1 MYLIFIFPF
10 RFCQVISTFVSR
22 LFLRS
27 RCCCYCATRKKN
39 GVGKKSRVHGDDR
52 TNGDRRSTISRAS
65 DRVDVDRVLRRSVD
79 VLRGRRSNAK
89 FVPRMD
95 SISAYVCPLP
105 FLLLDHV
112 SGLFCISG
120 LLHEREK
127 EKVGRRR
134 LIIVFEKEKTS
145 QQMRALPIPP
155 PCS

>member
-1 MYLIFIFPF
+1 ML
-10 RFCQVISTFVSR
+10 
-22 LFLRS
+22 LRDPEEE
-27 RCCCYCATRKKN
+27 RGRE
-39 GVGKKSRVHGDDR
+39 KKSGAWRR
-52 TNGDRRSTISRAS
+52 SYERRSTINDLSRIRS
-65 DRVDVDRVLRRSVD
+65 VDVDRVLRRSVD